1 MLATIVRSLNKRK
14 SECAPAAKPR
24 CLPIGWLQLTETAV
38 IECMEKLTT
47 AWRPE
52 GEWISKLDLVEE
64 GDRLAVK
71 EMGQVSRP
79 GVRCSL

>member
-1 MLATIVRSLNKRK
+1 M
-14 SECAPAAKPR
+14 
-24 CLPIGWLQLTETAV
+24 

-64 GDRLAVK
+64 ADRLAVK